1 MMKTFANNCKFM
13 RTTGNGSAA
22 SARAAYSCADTAVV
36 LSNSTVLLTVLF
48 FVVVLLSR
56 IISVRVILAVSALLI
71 CAIIVLLYADKG
83 QKYESESFG
92 VSALGR
98 GLSPAG

>member
-1 MMKTFANNCKFM
+1 MMKTFANNCEFM
-13 RTTGNGSAA
+13 RTTGDGSAA
-22 SARAAYSCADTAVV
+22 SARAAYSCADTAMV

-56 IISVRVILAVSALLI
+56 IISVRVILAVVALLI
-71 CAIIVLLYADKG
+71 CAIMILLCADKG
-83 QKYESESFG
+83 QKHESESFS

-98 GLSPAG
+98 IFSPAG